1 MERRLFIERIG
12 MAGLV
17 IPLMPSYLFGKECS
31 TNCISLGVVGTGQRG
46 RQLATLVAQLPGV
59 EVHYLCDPN
68 AAALSQAEQA
78 LPAGTAYQPRLI
90 TDYTQLLDDAA
101 LDAVVVA
108 TPSSLLYNISRQ
120 ACEAGKYVYAETA
133 GPDDPETAHLLQA
146 TNNQFKRQMQLGW
159 QRRAAPTLIQAAR
172 DVRRGLIGAV
182 QQITIT
188 HTYDPAYTTRAQLH
202 QMAQQDIDL
211 SGFVAQQAISAE
223 KDILPGSLLSENLG
237 SSSTQFRF
245 GEVDVSWQGLARYGG
260 QAREATRTIRLF
272 GSKGVLQ
279 TAADG
284 LSYQIVSYT
293 GRKLRKRTSDPLS
306 DEGLT
311 RLHLLHF
318 LQQVR
323 A

>member
-17 IPLMPSYLFGKECS
+17 IPLMPSYLFGNACS
-31 TNCISLGVVGTGQRG
+31 ADCIRLGVVGTGQRG
-46 RQLATLVAQLPGV
+46 RQLAALVAQLPGV
-59 EVHYLCDPN
+59 VLRYLCDPN
-68 AAALSQAEQA
+68 TTALSQAERV
-78 LPAGTAYQPRLI
+78 LPAGAAYQPRLI

-108 TPSSLLYNISRQ
+108 TPSSLLHNISRQ
-120 ACEAGKYVYAETA
+120 ACKAGKYVYAETA
-133 GPDDPETAHLLQA
+133 GTDDPETARLLQE
-146 TNNQFKRQMQLGW
+146 TSNQYKRQMQLGW

-172 DVRRGLIGAV
+172 DVRRGLIGSV

-188 HTYDPAYTTRAQLH
+188 HTYDPAATSRAQLH
-202 QMAQQDIDL
+202 LMAQQDIDL
-211 SGFVAQQAISAE
+211 SGFVAQLALFAE
-223 KDILPGSLLSENLG
+223 KDILPGSLPSEYQG
-237 SSSTQFRF
+237 SSSAQFKC
-245 GEVDVSWQGLARYGG
+245 GEVDISWQGLARYGG
-260 QAREATRTIRLF
+260 QSREATRTIRLF
-272 GSKGVLQ
+272 GTKGVLQ

-284 LSYQIVSYT
+284 LSYQIVSYA